1 MLSEVSDFW
10 KILLF
15 KAKSAKQLKKNIYI
29 YICVHANSLQSC
41 GTLWTAAQQTPLVH
55 EILQAFP
62 SPGDLPDPGIE
73 YNTIIHTHT
82 HTFV

>member
-1 MLSEVSDFW
+1 MR
-10 KILLF
+10 
-15 KAKSAKQLKKNIYI
+15 
-29 YICVHANSLQSC
+29 ANSLQSC
-41 GTLWTAAQQTPLVH
+41 GALWTAARQTALVH

-82 HTFV
+82 HTHTHLSNAFRFAVLGGYH